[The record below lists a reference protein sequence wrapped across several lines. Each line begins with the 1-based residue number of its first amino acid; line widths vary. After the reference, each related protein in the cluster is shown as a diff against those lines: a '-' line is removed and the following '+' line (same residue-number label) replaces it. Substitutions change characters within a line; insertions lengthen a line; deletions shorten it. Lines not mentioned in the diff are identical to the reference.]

1 MFHRRVVNQVASRE
15 IVRAVKHQVAV
26 LNESLNI
33 GMIHIDD
40 FGFNLNVGID
50 FANVFGA
57 GDGLGQAFSGISF
70 GEHGLTL
77 EI

>member
-1 MFHRRVVNQVASRE
+1 
-15 IVRAVKHQVAV
+15 
-26 LNESLNI
+26 
-33 GMIHIDD
+33 MIHIDD